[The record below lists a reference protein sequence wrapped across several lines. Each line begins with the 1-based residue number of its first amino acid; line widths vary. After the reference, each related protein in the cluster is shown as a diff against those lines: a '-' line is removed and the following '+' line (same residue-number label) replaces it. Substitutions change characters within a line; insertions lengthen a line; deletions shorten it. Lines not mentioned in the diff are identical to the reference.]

1 MRAVLFR
8 QFKRAS
14 DVSRHYH
21 NCPQKFVREPASTA
35 ANLYYVTSENPLDA
49 ISTDICTEPDAARS
63 AMASVIA
70 ENSATGTGND
80 IFSPE
85 TNFFHS
91 PSR

>member
-1 MRAVLFR
+1 
-8 QFKRAS
+8 
-14 DVSRHYH
+14 
-21 NCPQKFVREPASTA
+21 
-35 ANLYYVTSENPLDA
+35 
-49 ISTDICTEPDAARS
+49 
-63 AMASVIA
+63 MAPVIA